1 MVCDFQASGDWKNV
15 VWDNVVWFYN
25 IQISEFSVLYCAS
38 IVQ

>member
-25 IQISEFSVLYCAS
+25 IQMKTLHPILEVAMLG
-38 IVQ
+38 